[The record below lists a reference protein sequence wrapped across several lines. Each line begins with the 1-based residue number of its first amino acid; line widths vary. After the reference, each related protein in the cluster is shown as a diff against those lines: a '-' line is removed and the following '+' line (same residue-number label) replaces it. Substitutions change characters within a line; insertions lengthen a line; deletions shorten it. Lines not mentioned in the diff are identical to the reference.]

1 MLRKCICGPISILLN
16 QRKLKTEQRFSRLIR
31 AYQVVKGL
39 WLVAYLIVRYELFP
53 MMFESRINMSV
64 LITLIHHSAGY
75 PSQYNKTKGKSKL
88 QTMKDM
94 KLLIILGNMLARVQ
108 NQKIYTNTKI
118 LQIISN
124 FARIQGNIK
133 IYGNRKTFDFLM
145 PLISAPRVL
154 KSYEQ
159 I

>member
-1 MLRKCICGPISILLN
+1 MTKEKFHTIKLPFKLIRHSEINVFDSVQLQNKRKKYSHFHMLRKCICGPISILLN

-53 MMFESRINMSV
+53 MMFESRINMSI

-75 PSQYNKTKGKSKL
+75 PSQYNKTKEKSKL

-94 KLLIILGNMLARVQ
+94 KLLIILGNMIAHVQ

-118 LQIISN
+118 L
-124 FARIQGNIK
+124 
-133 IYGNRKTFDFLM
+133 
-145 PLISAPRVL
+145 
-154 KSYEQ
+154 
-159 I
+159 